1 MLAKWRL
8 ITQQMIATVT
18 YNQLI
23 TRGFAH
29 TGGGIS
35 ASLSDSYAII
45 HALITQNIESHRRRP

>member
-8 ITQQMIATVT
+8 ITQQMIANVT

-29 TGGGIS
+29 TGGVFLPHYQIVT
-35 ASLSDSYAII
+35 LSF
-45 HALITQNIESHRRRP
+45 AL